1 MKSTGTDINIAAF
14 DSRAERQSWASYV
27 SRSPSQGQYGNAY
40 LGRIRMSA
48 DVSELVHFWR
58 TCMIENACKGI
69 RMSPSSSDLGGVV
82 WEHALQILLSDFGG
96 HALLT
101 CIARTHSTV
110 TSSTA
115 MRLSE
120 IRARSTALQILRQE
134 IDERGPSP
142 DALNCVLLM
151 FNTEILAKDHQA
163 ALSHSMFLA
172 AHVFEVA
179 HLDYPTINSDILRH
193 VYLTSEIQR
202 ATQTFTRPVIDLGL
216 YDVWLAEL
224 EDEEIYPPFVPSPES
239 LDHTD
244 AEALEDVYLAELF
257 TEARHY
263 HNLLCTPLA
272 QHIPSMKLSL
282 RLLLLCGRLLL
293 YAQSVIN
300 ALTLSRCT
308 AIQAFS
314 CRQRAAAAIAA
325 LWWLRSLTR
334 FETGHRSDNT
344 PTTLEL
350 CVTDGLHLAQ
360 IMRILMEDSEPA
372 VALRLFKGN
381 FDADRKAYK
390 FPASLRLRMWIH
402 YIGSTI
408 ERGIPSTKEDEFSQ
422 MYHHQRLDYYRKRS
436 GLAHDGAVEAD
447 VYGLMMGKFLPLQT
461 QMTMG
466 PTWLSLVPRF
476 CIAPRSSHKVS
487 ALYIEH

>member
-1 MKSTGTDINIAAF
+1 
-14 DSRAERQSWASYV
+14 
-27 SRSPSQGQYGNAY
+27 
-40 LGRIRMSA
+40 
-48 DVSELVHFWR
+48 
-58 TCMIENACKGI
+58 
-69 RMSPSSSDLGGVV
+69 MSPKSSDLGGIV
-82 WEHALQILLSDFGG
+82 WEHALQILLSNFGG

-110 TSSTA
+110 TSSNT

-120 IRARSTALQILRQE
+120 IRARSTALKILREE
-134 IDERGPSP
+134 IQERGPSP
-142 DALNCVLLM
+142 DALNCILLM

-172 AHVFEVA
+172 AHVFSAA

-202 ATQTFTRPVIDLGL
+202 ATQTFTRPVIDLAL
-216 YDVWLAEL
+216 YDDWLTKL
-224 EDEEIYPPFVPSPES
+224 DDEQIYPPFVPSPEK

-244 AEALEDVYLAELF
+244 TKALEDVYLAELF

-263 HNLLCTPLA
+263 HNLLSMPLA
-272 QHIPSMKLSL
+272 QHIPSMKLSV

-293 YAQSVIN
+293 YAQRVIG

-334 FETGHRSDNT
+334 FEPGHRSNRT

-350 CVTDGLHLAQ
+350 CVTDGMHLAQ
-360 IMRILMEDSEPA
+360 IMKTLMEESEPA
-372 VALRLFKGN
+372 VPLRLFKGK
-381 FDADRKAYK
+381 FDVDRKAYK

-408 ERGIPSTKEDEFSQ
+408 EEGIPPANDDKWSQ
-422 MYHHQRLDYYRKRS
+422 MYHHQRLNYYRTRS
-436 GLAHDGAVEAD
+436 GLAQDGAVETD
-447 VYGLMMGKFLPLQT
+447 VYGLMLGRFLPYQT

-476 CIAPRSSHKVS
+476 CIAPRSSHRDS
-487 ALYIEH
+487 AYM